1 MVLEAQERLDNNMAI
16 LNLPTFTEQAE
27 KTPEQRMLESL
38 QQMQIERPPVP
49 AAEVPRFTRYGNRM
63 AERGGFDVL
72 PQEKLREMTQ
82 QQVDEYEAERR
93 KARGA
98 GISETLMRV
107 GQAFAGQDA
116 DAGIVRRQQARQAQQ
131 QQAEQ
136 EEQTQRILASMTPE
150 QRQIYN
156 MRKMGLP
163 DSYIQSQFYPK
174 QEKKGTQ
181 RYTVYDKETGTPIRS
196 ISAYDQEAINAAENN
211 PNELI
216 GSFAGLS
223 EDKPS
228 KPTKSDFVV
237 DILTKITSHVPTDED
252 PTYKL
257 TPQDLQVLDTV
268 SNTDPMKQLIRNL
281 TMGYVNTKTPVLV
294 KDDQDPK
301 YANLKDGDP
310 FKIEGDE
317 TIYYKNQ

>member
-1 MVLEAQERLDNNMAI
+1 MTI
-16 LNLPTFTEQAE
+16 LNLPTFIEQEE
-27 KTPEQRMLESL
+27 KTPEQKMLESL

-49 AAEVPRFTRYGNRM
+49 AVEVPRFTRYGNRM

-72 PQEKLREMTQ
+72 PQEQLSGMTQ
-82 QQVDEYEAERR
+82 QQIDEYEAERR

-98 GISETLMRV
+98 GISETLLRM
-107 GQAFAGQDA
+107 GQAFQGLDA
-116 DAGIVRRQQARQAQQ
+116 SGLALERQQARQAQE

-136 EEQTQRILASMTPE
+136 EAQTQRMLASMTPE

-156 MRKMGLP
+156 MKKMGLP

-181 RYTVYDKETGTPIRS
+181 RYTVYNRETGKPIRS
-196 ISAYDQEAINAAENN
+196 ISAYDQEAISAAEKN
-211 PNELI
+211 PKEFI
-216 GSFAGLS
+216 GSFTGLS

-228 KPTKSDFVV
+228 KITKSDFVV
-237 DILTKITSHVPTDED
+237 DILTKMTSHVPTEKN

-257 TPQDLQVLDTV
+257 TAKDQQILDTV

-281 TMGYVNTKTPVLV
+281 QMGYVNTPVPEVNTETPVVNTETPVNVTTKEERDKL
-294 KDDQDPK
+294 PK
-301 YANLKDGDP
+301 NTKYIFNGQEYIKG
-310 FKIEGDE
+310 
-317 TIYYKNQ
+317 Q

>member
-1 MVLEAQERLDNNMAI
+1 MAI

-27 KTPEQRMLESL
+27 KTPEQKMLESL
-38 QQMQIERPPVP
+38 QQMQIERPQ
-49 AAEVPRFTRYGNRM
+49 AEVPRFTRYGNRM

-72 PQEKLREMTQ
+72 PQEQLSGMTQ
-82 QQVDEYEAERR
+82 QQVDQYEAERR
-93 KARGA
+93 KARGS

-116 DAGIVRRQQARQAQQ
+116 DAGIVQRQQARQ
-131 QQAEQ
+131 QAEQ
-136 EEQTQRILASMTPE
+136 EAQTQRMLASMTPE

-156 MRKMGLP
+156 MKKIGLP

-181 RYTVYDKETGTPIRS
+181 RYTVYDRETGKPIRS

-211 PNELI
+211 PKELI

-228 KPTKSDFVV
+228 KLNQSDFVV
-237 DILTKITSHVPTDED
+237 DILTKIQKD
-252 PTYKL
+252 PNYKL
-257 TPQDLQVLDTV
+257 SDSEQKILDIIER
-268 SNTDPMKQLIRNL
+268 TDPMEILRRESLKRYMQS
-281 TMGYVNTKTPVLV
+281 PVSV
-294 KDDQDPK
+294 KDGQSPVSVKDGQDPK
-301 YANLKDGDP
+301 YKDLKDGDA
-310 FKIEGDE
+310 FKVEGDE

>member
-1 MVLEAQERLDNNMAI
+1 MAI
-16 LNLPTFTEQAE
+16 LNLPTFTEQKV
-27 KTPEQRMLESL
+27 KTPEEKLLESL
-38 QQMQIERPPVP
+38 QQMQIERPQ
-49 AAEVPRFTRYGNRM
+49 AEVPRFTKYGNRM

-72 PQEKLREMTQ
+72 PQEQLSGMTQ
-82 QQVDEYEAERR
+82 QQVDQYEAERR
-93 KARGA
+93 KARGS

-116 DAGIVRRQQARQAQQ
+116 DAGIVRRQQARQAQA

-136 EEQTQRILASMTPE
+136 EAQTQRMLASMTPE

-156 MRKMGLP
+156 MKKMGLP

-181 RYTVYDKETGTPIRS
+181 RHTVYDRETGKPIRS
-196 ISAYDQEAINAAENN
+196 ISAYDQEAITAAENN

-228 KPTKSDFVV
+228 KITKNDFVV

-257 TPQDLQVLDTV
+257 TPQDIQVLDTV
-268 SNTDPMKQLIRNL
+268 SNTDPMKQLINNL
-281 TMGYVNTKTPVLV
+281 ARGYVNTEPEEIKTQPAVSITTQEERDKL
-294 KDDQDPK
+294 PK
-301 YANLKDGDP
+301 GAKYIFNGQEFIKG
-310 FKIEGDE
+310 
-317 TIYYKNQ
+317 Q

>member
-1 MVLEAQERLDNNMAI
+1 MAI
-16 LNLPTFTEQAE
+16 LNLPTFTEQKV
-27 KTPEQRMLESL
+27 KTPEQKMLESL
-38 QQMQIERPPVP
+38 QQMQIERPQ
-49 AAEVPRFTRYGNRM
+49 AEVSRFTRYGNRM

-72 PQEKLREMTQ
+72 PQEQLSGMTQ
-82 QQVDEYEAERR
+82 QQVDQYEAERK

-116 DAGIVRRQQARQAQQ
+116 DAGIVRRQQARQAQA

-136 EEQTQRILASMTPE
+136 EAQEQRMLASMTPE

-156 MRKMGLP
+156 MQKMGLP
-163 DSYIQSQFYPK
+163 ESYIKSKLYPT

-181 RYTVYDKETGTPIRS
+181 RYTVYDRETGKPIRS
-196 ISAYDQEAINAAENN
+196 ISAYDQEAINEAQNN
-211 PNELI
+211 PKELI

-228 KPTKSDFVV
+228 KLNQSDFVV
-237 DILTKITSHVPTDED
+237 DILTKIQKD
-252 PTYKL
+252 PNYKL
-257 TPQDLQVLDTV
+257 SDSEQKILDIIER
-268 SNTDPMKQLIRNL
+268 TDPMEILQRESLKRYMQSPVSVKD
-281 TMGYVNTKTPVLV
+281 GQSPVLV
-294 KDDQDPK
+294 KDGQDQK

>member
-1 MVLEAQERLDNNMAI
+1 MVLEDQERLDKIMAI
-16 LNLPTFTEQAE
+16 LNLPTFIEQAE
-27 KTPEQRMLESL
+27 KTPEEELLESL
-38 QQMQIERPPVP
+38 QQIRPQ
-49 AAEVPRFTRYGNRM
+49 AEVPRFTRYGNRM

-72 PQEKLREMTQ
+72 PQEQLRGMTQ

-107 GQAFAGQDA
+107 GQAFAGKDA
-116 DAGIVRRQQARQAQQ
+116 DAGIVRRQQARQAQ
-131 QQAEQ
+131 EQ
-136 EEQTQRILASMTPE
+136 EAQTQRMLASMTPE

-156 MRKMGLP
+156 MKKMGLP

-181 RYTVYDKETGTPIRS
+181 RYTVYDRETGKPIRS
-196 ISAYDQEAINAAENN
+196 ISAYDQEAISAAENN
-211 PNELI
+211 PKELI

-228 KPTKSDFVV
+228 KLNKSDFVV
-237 DILTKITSHVPTDED
+237 DILTKITSHVPTAEN

-257 TPQDLQVLDTV
+257 TPQDIQVLDTV
-268 SNTDPMKQLIRNL
+268 SNTDPMKQLINNL
-281 TMGYVNTKTPVLV
+281 ARGYVNTPVPEANTETPVV
-294 KDDQDPK
+294 KDGQDPK
-301 YANLKDGDP
+301 YANLKDGDA

>member
-1 MVLEAQERLDNNMAI
+1 MTI
-16 LNLPTFTEQAE
+16 LNLPTFIEQTE
-27 KTPEQRMLESL
+27 KTPEQKLLESL
-38 QQMQIERPPVP
+38 QQMQIERPQ
-49 AAEVPRFTRYGNRM
+49 AEVPRFTRYGNRM

-72 PQEKLREMTQ
+72 PQEQLSGMTQ
-82 QQVDEYEAERR
+82 QQIDQYEAERK

-107 GQAFAGQDA
+107 GQAFAGKDA
-116 DAGIVRRQQARQAQQ
+116 DAGIVRRQQARQ
-131 QQAEQ
+131 QAEQ
-136 EEQTQRILASMTPE
+136 EAQTQRMLASMTPE

-156 MRKMGLP
+156 MKKMGLP

-181 RYTVYDKETGTPIRS
+181 RYTVYDRETGTPIRS

-211 PNELI
+211 PKELI

-228 KPTKSDFVV
+228 KLNKSDFVV
-237 DILTKITSHVPTDED
+237 NILTKITSHVPTAEN

-257 TPQDLQVLDTV
+257 TPQDLQVLDTI
-268 SNTDPMKQLIRNL
+268 SNTDPIKQLIRNL
-281 TMGYVNTKTPVLV
+281 QMGYANTPVPEANTPVPEANTQPAAAITTQEEFDKL
-294 KDDQDPK
+294 PEGAK
-301 YANLKDGDP
+301 YIFNGQEFIKG
-310 FKIEGDE
+310 
-317 TIYYKNQ
+317 Q

>member
-1 MVLEAQERLDNNMAI
+1 MAI
-16 LNLPTFTEQAE
+16 LNLPTFKEQE
-27 KTPEQRMLESL
+27 VKTPEEKLLESL
-38 QQMQIERPPVP
+38 QQMQIERPQ
-49 AAEVPRFTRYGNRM
+49 AEVPRFTRYGNRM

-72 PQEKLREMTQ
+72 PQEQLRGMTQ
-82 QQVDEYEAERR
+82 QQVDQYEAERR

-107 GQAFAGQDA
+107 GQAFAGRDA
-116 DAGIVRRQQARQAQQ
+116 SGLALQRQQARQAQE

-136 EEQTQRILASMTPE
+136 EAQTQRMLASMTPE

-156 MRKMGLP
+156 MKKMDLP

-181 RYTVYDKETGTPIRS
+181 RYTVYDKKTGTPIRS
-196 ISAYDQEAINAAENN
+196 ISAYDQEAISAAENN

-228 KPTKSDFVV
+228 KITKSDFVV

-281 TMGYVNTKTPVLV
+281 TRGYVNTPVPEANTETPVV
-294 KDDQDPK
+294 KDGQDPK
-301 YANLKDGDP
+301 YANLKDGDA